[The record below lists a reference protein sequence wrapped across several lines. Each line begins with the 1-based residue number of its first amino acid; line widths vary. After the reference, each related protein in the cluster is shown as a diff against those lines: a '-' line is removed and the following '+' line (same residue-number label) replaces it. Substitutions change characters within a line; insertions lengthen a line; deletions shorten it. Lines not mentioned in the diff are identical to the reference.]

1 MKNLGEFSLLGAD
14 GTPSSLLLLLADRS
28 ACLMSAFSL
37 DKANYS
43 HTHKYVCLY
52 VYVHTCVYA
61 RSPLCGAFVKNKHTS
76 PQTKLPKGMN
86 SLLYKVSSII
96 ICYSI

>member
-14 GTPSSLLLLLADRS
+14 GTPSLLLPLADRS

-37 DKANYS
+37 DKAKYS
-43 HTHKYVCLY
+43 HTHKYM
-52 VYVHTCVYA
+52 CVYA
-61 RSPLCGAFVKNKHTS
+61 CSPLCGAFVKKQTHLTPPK